1 MKVAFEIDI
10 EKFSELHRY
19 SEEDVNLICKQL
31 FIDWYHERYE
41 QGELHDRVCD
51 IVKSSLI
58 PTIQEMQDNYKE
70 LFGVSKISQKKG
82 EIMENNIFELF
93 RNHLQDYA
101 ITPTNHLPH
110 NADAEVVTP
119 SNVKLLLEVKNYTNA
134 VDQKEINKL
143 KYDMK
148 ETNIKHA
155 LFVSIKSG
163 IGGKK
168 MIDYELCEEGHIV
181 YLSYVGDV
189 TKIYCGLLLLET
201 LSSNCL
207 LEQDEKIEIKIKEG
221 LEEMTQVLD
230 MYRGMKERFM
240 DMERNVKSQ
249 MDGFY
254 LFMRDQETK
263 IRNKINEVFGNM
275 SKEIE
280 DIQGLTIP
288 KDKHQLVLQ
297 RTFDVLQENN
307 IQINQKE
314 DTLWELCKEEVIV
327 GEVKKRKVGVDVI
340 WKKPSLEL
348 RMLNEEEHYKTLNSI
363 INS

>member
-1 MKVAFEIDI
+1 MKIEFEIDLD
-10 EKFSELHRY
+10 KLPELKNY
-19 SEEDVNLICKQL
+19 EEDEIVLICKRL
-31 FIDWYHERYE
+31 FIDWYRNRYE
-41 QGELHDRVCD
+41 QGELHDRICD
-51 IVKSSLI
+51 IVQTSLT

-93 RNHLQDYA
+93 KNHLQDYA

-119 SNVKLLLEVKNYTNA
+119 SNMKLLLEVKNYSNA

-143 KYDMK
+143 KYDMR

-155 LFVSIKSG
+155 IFISIKSG
-163 IGGKK
+163 ICGKR
-168 MIDYELCEEGHIV
+168 MIDYEVCEEGHIV

-201 LSSNCL
+201 LSANAVPDR
-207 LEQDEKIEIKIKEG
+207 DEKVEIKIKEG

-230 MYRGMKERFM
+230 MYKAMKDKFV
-240 DMERNVKSQ
+240 DMEKSVKSQ

-263 IRNKINEVFGNM
+263 IRDKINEIFGNM

-280 DIQGLTIP
+280 EIQGLTIP

-297 RTFDVLQENN
+297 RTFDILQDNN
-307 IQINQKE
+307 IRVIQKE
-314 DTLWELCKEEVIV
+314 DTLWDLQRDGVIV
-327 GEVKKRKVGVDVI
+327 GEVKKKKVGVDVI
-340 WKKPSLEL
+340 WRKPSFEF
-348 RMLNEEEHYKTLNSI
+348 RMLNEDDHYKVLEKVITS
-363 INS
+363 